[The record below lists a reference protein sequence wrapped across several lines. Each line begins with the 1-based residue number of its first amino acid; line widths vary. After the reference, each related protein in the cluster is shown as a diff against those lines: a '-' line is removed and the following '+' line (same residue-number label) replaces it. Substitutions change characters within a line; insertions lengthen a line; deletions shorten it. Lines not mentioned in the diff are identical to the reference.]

1 MKTIN
6 VQFRYSVLHALA
18 SFQEAVKVMRWKE
31 DLLDPPLFSV
41 HAVIRTKLWLRE
53 ACTVCDIFYL
63 VSFLPFAHPST
74 EIG

>member
-31 DLLDPPLFSV
+31 DLLDPPLSV
-41 HAVIRTKLWLRE
+41 LCMQSLGQS
-53 ACTVCDIFYL
+53 C
-63 VSFLPFAHPST
+63 
-74 EIG
+74 G